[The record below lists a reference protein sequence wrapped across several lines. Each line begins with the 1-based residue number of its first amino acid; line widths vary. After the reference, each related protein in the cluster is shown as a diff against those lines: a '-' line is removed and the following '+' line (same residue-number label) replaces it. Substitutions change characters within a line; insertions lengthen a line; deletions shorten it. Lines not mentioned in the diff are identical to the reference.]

1 MGIFYIDTEYTNGN
15 FYLGDIFEIACLSE
29 DSGYIFHSYIN
40 IGCTIPNY
48 VKGLCNVPDEK
59 IKSSPS
65 FYEVMNGVIEFI
77 NAHESQPPIKIIS
90 HGGYLS
96 HFPLLFTNCMRNRFD
111 YTWFEKCE
119 FIDSVKEL
127 QQLGYRKPGLDSFAP
142 PHRIHSAAGD
152 VELLR
157 EISNKLLRS
166 QNLNVYTLEDIIQY
180 IHTKMPISIVELQV
194 VANTKTF
201 QHLEA
206 LLHEL
211 AAANTALNTKQV
223 EKIARYYF
231 NYRR

>member
-29 DSGYIFHSYIN
+29 DSGYIYHSYIN
-40 IGCTIPNY
+40 IECTIPNY
-48 VKGLCNVPDEK
+48 VKRLCNVSDEK

-77 NAHESQPPIKIIS
+77 NAQESQPPIKIIS
-90 HGGYLS
+90 HGGYLFD
-96 HFPLLFTNCMRNRFD
+96 FPLLFTNCMRNRFD

-142 PHRIHSAAGD
+142 PDRIHSAARD
-152 VELLR
+152 VELLG

-166 QNLNVYTLEDIIQY
+166 QNLNIYLRRYYAVYTHQDADLDCRTASSSKYKNFPIPGSIIIQTMCCKY
-180 IHTKMPISIVELQV
+180 GIEY
-194 VANTKTF
+194 
-201 QHLEA
+201 EA
-206 LLHEL
+206 SREDS
-211 AAANTALNTKQV
+211 
-223 EKIARYYF
+223 KILF
-231 NYRR
+231 